1 MALTEPN
8 RRRGYRARRCH
19 TCPAGPLHHC
29 CGSTKAL
36 VSCHR
41 AELLEDLPGAQST
54 QDRGLCRRHGGPRHA
69 RLAPGRRDYAQSRT
83 GAYRPRRQRA
93 VASGDRRPSRA
104 FSGNPGDARHQ
115 RLVLSRD
122 CRGDRDAG
130 RHGDVAAGAR
140 PRHARQDPEGRI
152 MTDISDRLLRL
163 NAALDGELDAMGSLA
178 FERELRDDPAFAA
191 EYRRLTT
198 LRDAVRRH
206 APREAAPQALA
217 DRIAALT
224 ASAPAAPSPQAI
236 ATPTATV
243 VPFRRRTWLDSRALA
258 MAASFAVLGFAV
270 GAGLT
275 SLRAPASSGDVAQ
288 HLVSDFA
295 RAEIAGQPFD
305 VASSDRHTVKPWLAN
320 RTTVSGTI
328 VDLAPE
334 GFPLVGGRVT
344 IVDRVPMPTLV
355 YRHNEHVVAVTEL
368 PVDAKLARGTGGIE
382 TIDGYHVAR
391 WADANLAYVAV
402 SDMDEKAL
410 GEFVEAF
417 RRGGGLATE
426 PSRP

>member
-1 MALTEPN
+1 MT
-8 RRRGYRARRCH
+8 
-19 TCPAGPLHHC
+19 
-29 CGSTKAL
+29 
-36 VSCHR
+36 
-41 AELLEDLPGAQST
+41 
-54 QDRGLCRRHGGPRHA
+54 
-69 RLAPGRRDYAQSRT
+69 
-83 GAYRPRRQRA
+83 
-93 VASGDRRPSRA
+93 
-104 FSGNPGDARHQ
+104 
-115 RLVLSRD
+115 
-122 CRGDRDAG
+122 DRDV
-130 RHGDVAAGAR
+130 D
-140 PRHARQDPEGRI
+140 E
-152 MTDISDRLLRL
+152 RLLRL
-163 NAALDGELDAMGSLA
+163 NAALDGELDAMGSLE

-191 EYRRLTT
+191 EYQRLTQ

-224 ASAPAAPSPQAI
+224 ASAPAAPSPQRA
-236 ATPTATV
+236 AAPSATV
-243 VPFRRRTWLDSRALA
+243 VPFRRRPWLDTRAMA

-275 SLRAPASSGDVAQ
+275 SLRMPSGSGDVAQ

-328 VDLAPE
+328 VDLAPR
-334 GFPLVGGRVT
+334 FPLVGGRVAV
-344 IVDRVPMPTLV
+344 IDRIPTPTLV

-391 WADANLAYVAV
+391 WSDANLAYVAV

-410 GEFVEAF
+410 GDFIEAV
-417 RRGGGLATE
+417 RPGGGPATE
-426 PSRP
+426 PAKP

>member
-1 MALTEPN
+1 MTE
-8 RRRGYRARRCH
+8 
-19 TCPAGPLHHC
+19 
-29 CGSTKAL
+29 
-36 VSCHR
+36 
-41 AELLEDLPGAQST
+41 
-54 QDRGLCRRHGGPRHA
+54 
-69 RLAPGRRDYAQSRT
+69 RD
-83 GAYRPRRQRA
+83 
-93 VASGDRRPSRA
+93 
-104 FSGNPGDARHQ
+104 
-115 RLVLSRD
+115 
-122 CRGDRDAG
+122 
-130 RHGDVAAGAR
+130 
-140 PRHARQDPEGRI
+140 
-152 MTDISDRLLRL
+152 DRLLRL

-178 FERELRDDPAFAA
+178 FERELRDDPAIAA
-191 EYRRLTT
+191 EYRRLTQ
-198 LRDAVRRH
+198 LREAVHRH

-224 ASAPAAPSPQAI
+224 ASAPAVPPPQA
-236 ATPTATV
+236 AAAPTATV
-243 VPFRRRTWLDSRALA
+243 VPFRRRAWLDSRALA

-344 IVDRVPMPTLV
+344 IVDRVPTPTLV

-368 PVDAKLARGTGGIE
+368 PLDAKGVRGGTGGIE
-382 TIDGYHVAR
+382 TIDGYHVVR
-391 WADANLAYVAV
+391 WTDANLNYVAV

-410 GEFVEAF
+410 GEFVEVF
-417 RRGGGLATE
+417 RRGGPA
-426 PSRP
+426 

>member
-1 MALTEPN
+1 MT
-8 RRRGYRARRCH
+8 
-19 TCPAGPLHHC
+19 
-29 CGSTKAL
+29 
-36 VSCHR
+36 
-41 AELLEDLPGAQST
+41 
-54 QDRGLCRRHGGPRHA
+54 
-69 RLAPGRRDYAQSRT
+69 
-83 GAYRPRRQRA
+83 
-93 VASGDRRPSRA
+93 
-104 FSGNPGDARHQ
+104 
-115 RLVLSRD
+115 
-122 CRGDRDAG
+122 DRD
-130 RHGDVAAGAR
+130 VN
-140 PRHARQDPEGRI
+140 E
-152 MTDISDRLLRL
+152 RLLRL
-163 NAALDGELDAMGSLA
+163 NAALDGELDAMGSLE
-178 FERELRDDPAFAA
+178 FEREMRDNAALAA
-191 EYRRLTT
+191 EYRRLTAM
-198 LRDAVRRH
+198 RDAVRRH

-224 ASAPAAPSPQAI
+224 ASAPAAPPPLA
-236 ATPTATV
+236 AAAATATV
-243 VPFRRRTWLDSRALA
+243 VPFQRRRAWLDSRALA

-275 SLRAPASSGDVAQ
+275 SLRAPAGSGDVAQ

-344 IVDRVPMPTLV
+344 IVDRVPTPTLV

-391 WADANLAYVAV
+391 WSDANLAYVAV

-417 RRGGGLATE
+417 RKAQKPASE
-426 PSRP
+426 RPAP